1 MIAPL
6 LLALLP
12 LVLPATLTGHWE
24 GTMHR
29 GSAQLRVSFDFP
41 GETPNRGFFSAPDLG
56 AIDIPLSNLKLG
68 SRVGWELVGDA
79 TTSSFDATATGD
91 TMSGTFREGSSAGL
105 FDLHRVST
113 SAQKPYTKQDVTFQ
127 NGAVRLS
134 GTVFAPRTPG
144 KHPGIIFVQGSGAE
158 GRWATA
164 YLADYVARHG
174 IVALTYDK
182 RGVGASTGDWR
193 ASTLGDLV
201 ADARAGIALLAARAD
216 VKASDVGVYGHSQ
229 GAELSPAIAENNPS
243 VSWIIAADGPVGPQ
257 YRQDLYRVD
266 NILAQH
272 FSGAQLDDA
281 QRLYAEFVDVARTG
295 APHEKLRAD
304 IRSAGDAPW
313 LDYIGIPDDQSWIWD
328 WYRSAGNYDNT
339 GAWASVRVP
348 VLLVFGSDDALVPPK
363 QSIAQTSDILR
374 AHDAGRVAAQIFPGA
389 DHTLRVPPAT
399 PDGWP
404 HNAAGFPDVIV
415 TFVLARQ
422 P

>member
-6 LLALLP
+6 LLAALP
-12 LVLPATLTGHWE
+12 HVLPANVAGHWE
-24 GTMHR
+24 GAMHR
-29 GSAQLRVSFDFP
+29 GSAELRVSFDFSREMP
-41 GETPNRGFFSAPDLG
+41 DRGFFSAPDLG
-56 AIDIPLSNLKLG
+56 AIDIPLSNVKLG
-68 SRVGWELVGDA
+68 SNVGWDLVGDA
-79 TTSSFDATATGD
+79 TTTIFDGTAKGD
-91 TMSGTFREGSSAGL
+91 AMSGTFREGTNAGQ
-105 FDLHRVST
+105 FDLHRVSA
-113 SAQKPYTKQDVTFQ
+113 SADKPYTKQDVTFQ

-144 KHPGIIFVQGSGAE
+144 RHPGITFVQGSGAE

-193 ASTLGDLV
+193 ASTLGDLA
-201 ADARAGIALLAARAD
+201 ADARAGVALLAGRAD
-216 VKASDVGVYGHSQ
+216 VNASDVGVYGHSQ
-229 GAELSPAIAENNPS
+229 GAQLSPAIAENNPS

-266 NILAQH
+266 NVLAQH

-281 QRLYAEFVDVARTG
+281 ERLYAEFVDVARTA
-295 APHEKLRAD
+295 APHDKLRAD
-304 IRSAGDAPW
+304 IRMAGDAPW
-313 LDYIGIPDDQSWIWD
+313 LDYLGIPDDQSWIWD
-328 WYRSAGNYDNT
+328 WYRGAGNYDNT

-348 VLLVFGSDDALVPPK
+348 VLLLFGAGDALVPPK
-363 QSIAQTSDILR
+363 QSVAQTLDILR
-374 AHDAGRVAAQIFPGA
+374 AHDAEPLTVRIFPGA
-389 DHTLRVPPAT
+389 DHALRVPPAT

-415 TFVLARQ
+415 TFVRAQQ